1 MNFQDLLKEQFNNR
15 IGFVPRR
22 PNVTQLVLPLYYE
35 DGDMVDIFL
44 ETPPQN
50 GGRVRI
56 CDHGMALMRLS
67 YSYDL
72 NTAKKNEI
80 LERILGENQAT
91 EERGNICMDVAPEML
106 YPALL
111 QFAQTVAKVASMRYF
126 RREVIASLF
135 FEMLEEFVMT
145 KLARFRPQKA
155 YFPLPEH
162 EEYEVD
168 YCFNGR
174 PRPIYL
180 FGVNSPSTARLAAL
194 SCQKFIIDKM
204 TFRSLVVLEDLDV
217 LGKKDQA
224 RLMAAADKE
233 YPSLDAFREKG
244 AEFLQREL
252 V

>member
-1 MNFQDLLKEQFNNR
+1 MNYQDLLKEQFNNR
-15 IGFVPRR
+15 LDFIARR

-35 DGDMVDIFL
+35 DGDMVDVFL
-44 ETPPQN
+44 ETAPQN

-72 NTAKKNEI
+72 NTPKKNEI
-80 LERILGENQAT
+80 LERILTENQVA
-91 EERGNICMDVAPEML
+91 ENNGNIYMDVEPGML

-111 QFAQTVAKVASMRYF
+111 QFAQTIAKVASMRFF
-126 RREVIASLF
+126 RREVIQSLF
-135 FEMLEEFVMT
+135 FEMLEEFIT
-145 KLARFRPQKA
+145 TGLARFGPRKSF
-155 YFPLPEH
+155 YPLPEH

-174 PRPIYL
+174 PRPVYL
-180 FGVNSPSTARLAAL
+180 FGVNNPSTSRLAAL
-194 SCQKFIIDKM
+194 SCQKFLLEKM

-233 YPSLDAFREKG
+233 YPSLDAFKERGE
-244 AEFLQREL
+244 EFLAREL
-252 V
+252 G

>member
-1 MNFQDLLKEQFNNR
+1 MNYLDLLKEQFNNR
-15 IGFVPRR
+15 IGFVQRR
-22 PNVTQLVLPLYYE
+22 PNITQLVLPLYYE
-35 DGDMVDIFL
+35 DGDMVDVFL
-44 ETPPQN
+44 EAPPQN
-50 GGRVRI
+50 GGRVRL

-72 NTAKKNEI
+72 NTPKKNEI
-80 LERILGENQAT
+80 LGRILSENQAAL
-91 EERGNICMDVAPEML
+91 ENGNIFMDVEPGML

-135 FEMLEEFVMT
+135 FEMLEEFVTT
-145 KLARFRPQKA
+145 KLVRFGPQKSF
-155 YFPLPEH
+155 FPLPDH

-168 YCFNGR
+168 YCFNSR
-174 PRPIYL
+174 PRPVYL
-180 FGVNSPSTARLAAL
+180 FGVNGPSTARLAAL
-194 SCQKFIIDKM
+194 SCQKFLLDKM

-233 YPSLDAFREKG
+233 YPSLDAFTEHG
-244 AEFLQREL
+244 EEYLQREL